1 MGPSLILIDSDI
13 LIDVSRDV
21 PEAVESLRRIID
33 EDEPAISVITQME
46 LIVGSRNHR
55 ELRSLEAFLHRFRVF
70 KLSEPISDLAL
81 DLLRRFR
88 LTHGLLLPD
97 SLIAASA
104 LIHEIPF
111 VSKNAKHFRFIEK
124 LTLLP
129 YPF

>member
-1 MGPSLILIDSDI
+1 
-13 LIDVSRDV
+13 
-21 PEAVESLRRIID
+21 
-33 EDEPAISVITQME
+33 ME
-46 LIVGSRNHR
+46 LIVGSRNHS
-55 ELRSLEAFLHRFRVF
+55 ELRSLEAFFFRFRIF

-104 LIHEIPF
+104 LIHEVPF
-111 VSKNAKHFRFIEK
+111 VSKNTKHFRFIEE
-124 LTLLP
+124 LTPLP

>member
-1 MGPSLILIDSDI
+1 MGSQNSTTRVDPSLILIDSDI

-21 PEAVESLRRIID
+21 PEAVESLQRIID
-33 EDEPAISVITQME
+33 EDEPAII
-46 LIVGSRNHR
+46 
-55 ELRSLEAFLHRFRVF
+55 F

-104 LIHEIPF
+104 LIHEVPF
-111 VSKNAKHFRFIEK
+111 VSKNTKHFRFIEE